1 MSWFRKLMGD
11 SSNAPATPSRTTR
24 NATQDSD
31 SKPLPFIDDESLKAL
46 AENTNDQYSVPVHEA
61 AEEDIAYTAW
71 DAEFGNRLSEAE
83 KLRRKDPVASE
94 QEDVADLIRSLADG
108 PDAVIRQLPAA
119 ARETLTLLDDPNV
132 SRARLADKLGSDPA
146 LMQSL
151 LRTANSAIFSA
162 GRGQVLT
169 IGQSLDRIGVD
180 GARSVVLASSV
191 QGLLSQ
197 PGGEFSV
204 MAGKVW
210 DHMVRMAPLARTLA
224 PVFNADREETFAVA
238 VLHDVGKLIVFDRM
252 SHLRTQRRRSLV
264 IDVRFASLVLQHV
277 HESLG
282 ALAAARWGIGEKGAQ
297 AIGTHHRL
305 GAARTS
311 ANPIAEAVYLAER
324 ADHAERRGES
334 LDLELVWREG
344 WLSGTPAA
352 ATAILDDMRAATV

>member
-1 MSWFRKLMGD
+1 MSWLRKVLGN
-11 SSNAPATPSRTTR
+11 SSGAPTAQPRETR
-24 NATQDSD
+24 KSSQQTD
-31 SKPLPFIDDESLKAL
+31 SKPLPFIDDESLQAL
-46 AENTNDQYSVPVHEA
+46 AEETNDLYSVPVHEA
-61 AEEDIAYTAW
+61 ADEDIAYTAW
-71 DAEFGNRLSEAE
+71 DAEFGNRLNEVE
-83 KLRRKDPVASE
+83 KLRRKHPVASE
-94 QEDVADLIRSLADG
+94 QDDVAELIRSLSDG

-119 ARETLTLLDDPNV
+119 ARDTLMLLDDPNV
-132 SRARLADKLGSDPA
+132 SRAKLAETLGSDPA

-169 IGQSLDRIGVD
+169 IGQSLDRIGMD

-197 PGGEFSV
+197 PGGEFTA
-204 MAGKVW
+204 MATKVW
-210 DHMVRMAPLARTLA
+210 DHMVRMAPLARALA
-224 PVFNADREETFAVA
+224 PAFNADREETFAVA
-238 VLHDVGKLIVFDRM
+238 VLHDVGKLIVFDRI

-264 IDVRFASLVLQHV
+264 IDVSFASVMLQHV

-282 ALAAARWGIGEKGAQ
+282 ALAAARWGIGERGAQ

-305 GAARTS
+305 GSARTS

-324 ADHAERRGES
+324 ADHAEQRGEA
-334 LDLELVWREG
+334 LDLEVVWRQG

-352 ATAILDDMRAATV
+352 AAAILDEMRAVAV